1 MDSSQLSLGL
11 AFLAGLVSFLSP
23 CMLPL
28 VPIYLTQLVGQ
39 SVSQAE
45 KGSAG
50 WVARLHTFVHAALFV
65 LGFTLAFV
73 SLGATASELGSLLRP
88 YQFQLRQ
95 IGGIVLMVI
104 GLHLTGILTIPLFYQ
119 QKRLTLQPTRSS
131 YLLSLLIGIIFAIGW
146 TPCISLVLGS
156 VLGLAASAATLQQGV
171 LFLLAYSLGM
181 GLPFL
186 LLGLGVNQVSRFLKR
201 LSPHLGK
208 IQVATG
214 VVMILVGMMIF
225 LNWLVYLNHYF
236 TPLIPVIHG

>member
-1 MDSSQLSLGL
+1 MDSSQLSIGL

-50 WVARLHTFVHAALFV
+50 WLVRLHTFVHATLFV

-73 SLGATASELGSLLRP
+73 ALGATASELGRLMRP

-95 IGGIVLMVI
+95 IGGIVLVVI
-104 GLHLTGILTIPLFYQ
+104 GLHLTGILTIPLFYR

-131 YLLSLLIGIIFAIGW
+131 YPLSLLIGIIFAIGW
-146 TPCISLVLGS
+146 TTLYQSGAWFGPWPGSIRRNTPTRGLLPAGVLVWDG
-156 VLGLAASAATLQQGV
+156 VAVSAAGSRRQPGQS
-171 LFLLAYSLGM
+171 LFETAFPASREDSNCDRRRDDPGRNHDFFQLA
-181 GLPFL
+181 
-186 LLGLGVNQVSRFLKR
+186 R
-201 LSPHLGK
+201 L
-208 IQVATG
+208 
-214 VVMILVGMMIF
+214 F
-225 LNWLVYLNHYF
+225 
-236 TPLIPVIHG
+236 